1 MRTKLIWILLCLP
14 SYLFF
19 TQTFHDVMN
28 PNESSR
34 ILLTSAIVD
43 DHSFSLDHAMAR
55 YGSTVDRSYFN
66 GHYYSAKGIG
76 YSLMAIPFYFV
87 VTRLSPGLP
96 LEAIVWILRLFLNF
110 IPLTLFAFWFA
121 KYLRDRI
128 GAGNGAYL
136 I

>member
-1 MRTKLIWILLCLP
+1 MRTKVIWILLCLP

-43 DHSFSLDHAMAR
+43 DHTFALDQAMTR
-55 YGSTVDRSYFN
+55 YGSTVDRSYFR
-66 GHYYSAKGIG
+66 GHYYSAKAIG
-76 YSLMAIPFYFV
+76 YSLIGIPFYFV
-87 VTRLSPGLP
+87 VTGFRPGLS
-96 LEAIVWILRLFLNF
+96 LEVIVWILRLFLNF

-121 KYLRDRI
+121 RYLQDRL
-128 GAGNGAYL
+128 GA
-136 I
+136 